1 LTGLAG
7 GIGCLKKLIILL
19 LVVLTAWKFLSEPGS
34 VSLGPGVHAQ
44 ESPKQIDISNPSGF
58 DFGDYR
64 IIPLADFQIKAKVLS
79 REEYSIGREADLSPV
94 DLALGWGRMSD
105 EAVIQQIEISQS
117 SRWYSWYTDKP
128 PIPLREIETHS
139 ANMHLVPAD
148 EGVESQIN
156 RARTGDIIEMTGK
169 LVEITAADGWRWK
182 SSLTREDTGNHAC
195 EVVWVERFSV
205 VEL

>member
-1 LTGLAG
+1 
-7 GIGCLKKLIILL
+7 
-19 LVVLTAWKFLSEPGS
+19 
-34 VSLGPGVHAQ
+34 
-44 ESPKQIDISNPSGF
+44 
-58 DFGDYR
+58 
-64 IIPLADFQIKAKVLS
+64 
-79 REEYSIGREADLSPV
+79 
-94 DLALGWGRMSD
+94 MSD